1 MLFFSKKKR
10 AIKKIEESINILEDK
25 KNLLELDYKRLEK
38 IASVNEEYVQ
48 EFDLLKALYEQ
59 IAIKENNS
67 LAGRRETL
75 LNRFGSPKLNKDI
88 YDYAKQYEKDLLV
101 YHKKIND
108 VFDRFEKIFEP
119 GIPLREK
126 SVTLKETYR
135 EVLNEFDTYKTS
147 LDLCA
152 DSLNMY
158 LEGIECNFERFEN
171 FVNTAF
177 YKEAEE
183 VLSRIENDVLS
194 IHGRIPK
201 LAEYNVL
208 VSKSLPEQLDE
219 LLNKE
224 VQLSFSGYFISHLKI
239 KELSTDIYS
248 MLDEIKKNF
257 ARLYFKGFEDQ
268 YNEIEEKLTLV
279 NNALEEEV
287 SCKINFE
294 ENYQTVVKM
303 AQVVESDFIKIK
315 RQYNDAKQYYFID
328 DIIEQRF
335 VKFQS
340 SAAKLS
346 DKKRD
351 FEGFVFSNSRNPY
364 SFMVKKMN
372 TIRTESEEI
381 ATESEFFTS
390 YFIDLKK
397 YAEEIYVKEK
407 ELSAKLVNA
416 IGNIRKNN
424 NLEIIDFYQSKIDN
438 AFSDL
443 KVVRE
448 HLRIVPIKISLIKE
462 HFAAVANNVDTLC
475 KLLEQRQQEAT
486 LALQA
491 IMFAN
496 QLRSEFNEVE
506 RVLQSAEEKY
516 RLQQYKETAEMVISI
531 LKEYHP
537 VAYETL
543 GGK

>member
-75 LNRFGSPKLNKDI
+75 LNRFRSPKLNKDI

-101 YHKKIND
+101 YHKKID
-108 VFDRFEKIFEP
+108 DLFDRFEKIFEP

-158 LEGIECNFERFEN
+158 LEGIEYNFERFEN

-239 KELSTDIYS
+239 KELSTGIYS

-303 AQVVESDFIKIK
+303 AQVVEADFIKIK

-381 ATESEFFTS
+381 TTEIEFFTS

-397 YAEEIYVKEK
+397 YAEEIYAKEK

>member
-75 LNRFGSPKLNKDI
+75 LNRFRSPKLNKDI

-108 VFDRFEKIFEP
+108 LFDRFEKIFEP

-158 LEGIECNFERFEN
+158 LEGIEYNFERFEN

-239 KELSTDIYS
+239 KELSTGIYS

-303 AQVVESDFIKIK
+303 AQVVEADFIKIK

-381 ATESEFFTS
+381 TTEIEFFTS

-397 YAEEIYVKEK
+397 YAEEIYAKEK